1 MTTKSKNA
9 VIKKSDKVVS
19 VKERGN
25 GNASKEVKLPTRE
38 EIQAALD
45 KNIQNF
51 REKNELIRNRA
62 KFLKTKE
69 DLQGF
74 IADQG
79 SDYDEF
85 MEDSGKKVAFV
96 DNERYSSS
104 DGISISN
111 NYLVREFAQFMISK
125 VEIKLAEIE
134 KQIMI

>member
-1 MTTKSKNA
+1 MTNKSTNT
-9 VIKKSDKVVS
+9 VIKKST
-19 VKERGN
+19 N
-25 GNASKEVKLPTRE
+25 GKAPGKEVKLPTAE
-38 EIQAALD
+38 QIQVALD
-45 KNIQNF
+45 KNIENF
-51 REKNELIRNRA
+51 KAKSELIRNRA

-74 IADQG
+74 VAEQG
-79 SDYDEF
+79 SDFNEF

-96 DNERYSSS
+96 DNDRYSGS

-125 VEIKLAEIE
+125 VDIKLSEIE